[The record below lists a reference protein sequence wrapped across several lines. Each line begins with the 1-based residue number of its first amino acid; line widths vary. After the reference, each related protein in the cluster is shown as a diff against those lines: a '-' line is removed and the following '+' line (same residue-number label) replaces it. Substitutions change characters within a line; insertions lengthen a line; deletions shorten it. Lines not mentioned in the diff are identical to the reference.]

1 MEAISSGDRKGML
14 DEIINY
20 VQSLQCQVEWLS
32 MKLATVI
39 PQMNF
44 KLEDLPAK
52 DCIDYTKIVFDRMK
66 QKNVVSWTAMV
77 VGYGQTG
84 RAEEAVKMFHE
95 MQRSGTEPEQNS
107 LGQAIS
113 ACANISSLEE
123 SSQFHEKA
131 RISGL
136 ILYVLSR

>member
-1 MEAISSGDRKGML
+1 MCDRKGML

-52 DCIDYTKIVFDRMK
+52 D
-66 QKNVVSWTAMV
+66 KNVVSWTAMV